1 MGRTVSPEMRLNV
14 GSSHLWLLSAWP
26 TDFSMLVR
34 TEGGALSETRHYLS
48 LAVSLGW
55 QDVRDTYQRSTLG
68 PLWMTIALGVQVTAI
83 GLVFGLLFG
92 VDLTVFFPFLAI
104 SLTLWGFVISSVN
117 DATGAYVQSQQIV
130 KQMYLPSFFPVV
142 RVLSKN
148 LIVFGHNLSIIVIV
162 MTVFG
167 IVPNLSL
174 LLFVPGLFVVTAVIY
189 VVSVVAATVSAR
201 FRDVPPIISSV
212 LMVSFY
218 VTPIIWMPESLPED
232 FRNVVLTWNPF
243 YHLMELIRAPI
254 LGSTPSALN
263 WGASIGIF
271 AVLGLFAWW
280 VSGRYSWKIV
290 YWL

>member
-1 MGRTVSPEMRLNV
+1 
-14 GSSHLWLLSAWP
+14 
-26 TDFSMLVR
+26 MLVR

>member
-1 MGRTVSPEMRLNV
+1 MMDLAEGEN
-14 GSSHLWLLSAWP
+14 LS
-26 TDFSMLVR
+26 T
-34 TEGGALSETRHYLS
+34 TRHHLG
-48 LAVSLGW
+48 LAMSLGW

-104 SLTLWGFVISSVN
+104 SLTLWGFVVSSVN

-130 KQMYLPSFFPVV
+130 KQMYVPSFFPVV

-162 MTVFG
+162 AAVFG
-167 IVPNLSL
+167 IVPNANL
-174 LLFVPGLFVVTAVIY
+174 LLFVPGLVVVTAVIY

-218 VTPIIWMPESLPED
+218 MTPIIWMPESLPEE
-232 FRNVVLTWNPF
+232 FRNIVLTWNPF
-243 YHLMELIRAPI
+243 YHLMELIRSPI
-254 LGSTPSALN
+254 LGSAPSALN
-263 WGASIGIF
+263 WLAGLGIF
-271 AVLGLFAWW
+271 VGLGLFAWW
-280 VSGRYSWKIV
+280 VSRRYSWKIV

>member
-1 MGRTVSPEMRLNV
+1 MMETAEGEY
-14 GSSHLWLLSAWP
+14 LS
-26 TDFSMLVR
+26 TS
-34 TEGGALSETRHYLS
+34 RHYVK
-48 LAVSLGW
+48 LATSLGW

-104 SLTLWGFVISSVN
+104 SLTLWGFMVSSVT
-117 DATGAYVQSQQIV
+117 DSTGAYVQSQQIV
-130 KQMYLPSFFPVV
+130 KQMYVPGFFPVV
-142 RVLSKN
+142 RVLAKN

-162 MTVFG
+162 MAVFG
-167 IVPNLSL
+167 IVPSVLL
-174 LLFVPGLFVVTAVIY
+174 LLFVPGLLVVNAVIY
-189 VVSVVAATVSAR
+189 VVSVVAAIVSAR

-218 VTPIIWMPESLPED
+218 VTPIIWMPETLPEE
-232 FRNVVLTWNPF
+232 FRNIVLTWNPF

-254 LGSTPSALN
+254 LGSAPSVLN
-263 WGASIGIF
+263 WGVGIGLF
-271 AVLGLFAWW
+271 VVLGLFAWW
-280 VSGRYSWKIV
+280 VSRRYSWKIV